1 LEDWEARA
9 ERMVLSQIEARGIR
23 DENILEAFRNVPR
36 HLFVPEG
43 LRKWAYDDNP
53 LPLGNGQ
60 TISQPY
66 MVALM
71 TSRLDVVAG
80 MKVLEVGTG
89 SGYQAA
95 ILARMGAE
103 VYSIERIASLA
114 RSASLLLKELGY
126 PVKVRYGD
134 GRLGLPEEA
143 PFDRIIVTAVAPSVP
158 SALMEQCALN
168 ARLVIPLGFP
178 DGTERLLTRIKK
190 GERFKDEW
198 GEYCRFVSLLEGT
211 VE

>member
-1 LEDWEARA
+1 
-9 ERMVLSQIEARGIR
+9 MVLSQIEARGIR

-143 PFDRIIVTAVAPSVP
+143 PFDRIIVT
-158 SALMEQCALN
+158 
-168 ARLVIPLGFP
+168 
-178 DGTERLLTRIKK
+178 
-190 GERFKDEW
+190 
-198 GEYCRFVSLLEGT
+198 
-211 VE
+211 